1 MPTIQSIHA
10 REVLDSRGNPTI
22 DVEVCLSDGARG
34 SAMVPSGASTGTH
47 EAVELQ
53 DGDPARYRGRG
64 MLRAISRVQD
74 VICPALRGVSPFDQ
88 SQVDGMLKELDS
100 TPDKSRLGANSILGV
115 SMATARASAGSL
127 GVPLYHY
134 LSQGSASLLPVP
146 MFNILNGGRHARGS
160 TDFQEFMVVPVSAST
175 FAEAL
180 RAGAEIHNALLHL
193 IEDKYMNTGVGDE
206 GGFAP
211 SLPSNTHA
219 VEIILRA
226 IRVAGYEPGRDCGIA
241 LDAAATELHRRGT
254 YHLAREGL
262 WLTSEDL
269 VDYYA
274 NWVEQYPV
282 VSIEDGLSEDDW
294 EGWDLL
300 SRRLG
305 GKIQLVG
312 DDLYTT
318 NVDRIAR
325 GVETGASNSVLIKP
339 NQIGTLTETL
349 EAVKMTRDAGW
360 STVMSHRSGETED
373 TTIADLAVAWETGQI
388 KAGAPCRS
396 ERLAKYNRLLKIE
409 QEIGPDA
416 RYAGRGALRHA
427 AV

>member
-1 MPTIQSIHA
+1 
-10 REVLDSRGNPTI
+10 
-22 DVEVCLSDGARG
+22 
-34 SAMVPSGASTGTH
+34 MVPSGASTGTH

>member
-1 MPTIQSIHA
+1 
-10 REVLDSRGNPTI
+10 
-22 DVEVCLSDGARG
+22 
-34 SAMVPSGASTGTH
+34 
-47 EAVELQ
+47 
-53 DGDPARYRGRG
+53 
-64 MLRAISRVQD
+64 
-74 VICPALRGVSPFDQ
+74 
-88 SQVDGMLKELDS
+88 
-100 TPDKSRLGANSILGV
+100 
-115 SMATARASAGSL
+115 
-127 GVPLYHY
+127 
-134 LSQGSASLLPVP
+134 

-282 VSIEDGLSEDDW
+282 VSIR
-294 EGWDLL
+294 GWAV
-300 SRRLG
+300 RGRLG
-305 GKIQLVG
+305 
-312 DDLYTT
+312 
-318 NVDRIAR
+318 
-325 GVETGASNSVLIKP
+325 
-339 NQIGTLTETL
+339 
-349 EAVKMTRDAGW
+349 
-360 STVMSHRSGETED
+360 
-373 TTIADLAVAWETGQI
+373 
-388 KAGAPCRS
+388 
-396 ERLAKYNRLLKIE
+396 RL
-409 QEIGPDA
+409 GPAQPPPGRQDS
-416 RYAGRGALRHA
+416 AGRRRPVHDQRGPHCPGCRDGRQ
-427 AV
+427 